1 MTASIATTD
10 RPREMPD
17 YTVEKTDCCV
27 VGSGPAG
34 LMLALLLARQGVR
47 VTLLEAHRDFDRE
60 FRGNT
65 INPSV
70 MEVMEELGL
79 ADRLLGLRHA
89 EVPRFIAQ
97 AAGGSAVFADFSR
110 LKTQIGRA
118 SCRERGEISVVAV

>member
-10 RPREMPD
+10 RPRQMPD

-47 VTLLEAHRDFDRE
+47 VTLLEAHRNFDRE

-70 MEVMEELGL
+70 MEILAHLGL
-79 ADRLLGLRHA
+79 AEEQEARPVPAPQTVRLHR
-89 EVPRFIAQ
+89 EQ
-97 AAGGSAVFADFSR
+97 GSLIPVF
-110 LKTQIGRA
+110 
-118 SCRERGEISVVAV
+118 

>member
-47 VTLLEAHRDFDRE
+47 VTLLEAHRNFDRE

-70 MEVMEELGL
+70 MEILAHLGL
-79 ADRLLGLRHA
+79 AEGVLRLQHA
-89 EVPRFIAQ
+89 KVRRFILQ
-97 AAGGSAVFADFSR
+97 TSGGRQTF
-110 LKTQIGRA
+110 
-118 SCRERGEISVVAV
+118 